1 MILYLDTSAFVK
13 IYIDEVS
20 TDAVRA
26 AATDAEILASS
37 IIAYA
42 EMRSALARRT
52 RARDLSVTEL
62 VRIKSRFEQDWSEL
76 EVLQLDDRTARR
88 AGELAETYSLRGF
101 DAVHLASAEAFRDIF
116 GAITFACFDAELAR
130 AASACGMSLLP
141 SA

>member
-13 IYIDEVS
+13 IYIDEVY

-26 AATDAEILASS
+26 AAREAEILASS

-52 RARDLSVTEL
+52 RARDLSMNEL
-62 VRIKSRFEQDWSEL
+62 VRIKSRFEHDWSEL
-76 EVLQLDDRTARR
+76 ELLQLDDRTVRR

-101 DAVHLASAEAFRDIF
+101 DAVHLASADALRNIF
-116 GAITFACFDAELAR
+116 GPITFACFDAELSR